1 MDPMNLVNIVC
12 IMGFTA
18 VSAFMDLRER
28 RIPNKLT
35 GLFFVTGL
43 LFQIVIAF
51 QFGPRSLLSP
61 LLASVISLLILGG
74 MWIAGGVG
82 AGDAKLMAGLG
93 MWLGLQNTL
102 YVMLGSL
109 LMSLILLVSLQILRK
124 MRIRTGVLL
133 VPVRTP
139 GKATGTKVHKGIK
152 LKRGIPYAVGVCL
165 STWAFVAFRAI
176 LPALAN

>member
-1 MDPMNLVNIVC
+1 
-12 IMGFTA
+12 
-18 VSAFMDLRER
+18 
-28 RIPNKLT
+28 
-35 GLFFVTGL
+35 
-43 LFQIVIAF
+43 
-51 QFGPRSLLSP
+51 
-61 LLASVISLLILGG
+61 
-74 MWIAGGVG
+74 
-82 AGDAKLMAGLG
+82 
-93 MWLGLQNTL
+93 
-102 YVMLGSL
+102 

>member
-51 QFGPRSLLSP
+51 QFG
-61 LLASVISLLILGG
+61 
-74 MWIAGGVG
+74 
-82 AGDAKLMAGLG
+82 
-93 MWLGLQNTL
+93 
-102 YVMLGSL
+102 
-109 LMSLILLVSLQILRK
+109 QI
-124 MRIRTGVLL
+124 G
-133 VPVRTP
+133 
-139 GKATGTKVHKGIK
+139 
-152 LKRGIPYAVGVCL
+152 
-165 STWAFVAFRAI
+165 RAHV
-176 LPALAN
+176 